1 MRTTVTPI
9 IEMAVASFL
18 LGLATPAVCAQ
29 SAPAPLTRDQSA
41 QIRKIEGRLMAPA
54 ATPRPSATTTAKWPQ
69 RCARRL
75 QRWWSSGKSEQEII
89 TYYRAKYGETIL
101 VVPDGM
107 SGGLLTFTPVM
118 IFVASTGLLLFFIR
132 RSTSARDVT
141 VPQLLPNTPEAE
153 MQGFKG
159 GFGRKSEKCGDCSTS
174 PDLTVESKMILN
186 RIRAETGGRF

>member
-41 QIRKIEGRLMAPA
+41 TIRKIEGRLMAPCCYTQTIRDHDSQVA
-54 ATPRPSATTTAKWPQ
+54 EEMREEVTAMVV
-69 RCARRL
+69 
-75 QRWWSSGKSEQEII
+75 SGKSEQEII

-153 MQGFKG
+153 RLKIQ
-159 GFGRKSEKCGDCSTS
+159 E
-174 PDLTVESKMILN
+174 
-186 RIRAETGGRF
+186 RIRAEIGEVW

>member
-1 MRTTVTPI
+1 MRTIVTPI

-18 LGLATPAVCAQ
+18 LGLATPVVCAQ
-29 SAPAPLTRDQSA
+29 PAPAPLTREQVTL
-41 QIRKIEGRLMAPA
+41 IRKIEGRLMAPCCYTQTIRDHDSQVA
-54 ATPRPSATTTAKWPQ
+54 AEMREEVTTMVV
-69 RCARRL
+69 
-75 QRWWSSGKSEQEII
+75 SGKSEQEII

-141 VPQLLPNTPEAE
+141 IPQLLVHRPEAE
-153 MQGFKG
+153 MLAIQ
-159 GFGRKSEKCGDCSTS
+159 EK
-174 PDLTVESKMILN
+174 
-186 RIRAETGGRF
+186 IRTEIGEGW